1 MFSQYRNVFTDRE
14 KQVIYSLLTRVMD
27 ADDIQKDEEKS
38 YLSSMSESLCMSE
51 GDILASKDISLDE
64 CKESLAFLDENKR
77 IEVKNM
83 LITMANAD
91 GVYVKQE
98 QDFIESL
105 KLDISR
111 HELELIAEWRD
122 EEQMIVGF
130 YTQKKDGRYCFEDIR
145 SLRFSELKY
154 KDEGEIVIELD
165 QALPLELNKYYEF
178 SWTTQNDNSAV
189 SYTHLTLPTT
199 P

>member
-1 MFSQYRNVFTDRE
+1 MNDLANMRYVTHMFSQYRNVFTDRE

-111 HELELIAEWRD
+111 H
-122 EEQMIVGF
+122 
-130 YTQKKDGRYCFEDIR
+130 
-145 SLRFSELKY
+145 
-154 KDEGEIVIELD
+154 
-165 QALPLELNKYYEF
+165 
-178 SWTTQNDNSAV
+178 
-189 SYTHLTLPTT
+189 
-199 P
+199 